1 MGKKEKEIASKNAE
15 YYREMNQSIHNEYLA
30 YEQEQEQIAYTTG
43 LLEEEAID
51 LLENTVNQVL
61 KELKTYAYDMSL
73 PLCENLDLINIEN
86 YISFV
91 LVGCPEPKRKKQEF
105 KEKEY
110 VVAEEKKPLM
120 SQNEYETLCS
130 EIKELT
136 VDCDRIKNQNFISLG
151 EDEMSRSYSEFFKG
165 TIFTLEKQKE
175 IIKRVGTKEYNKVV
189 LKLGQIEYEKIRLII
204 YIIYN

>member
-15 YYREMNQSIHNEYLA
+15 YYREMNHSLHNEYLA
-30 YEQEQEQIAYTTG
+30 LEQEQEQIAYETR

-51 LLENTVNQVL
+51 LMENTVNQVL

-73 PLCENLDLINIEN
+73 PLCESLDLINLEN

-105 KEKEY
+105 NEY
-110 VVAEEKKPLM
+110 VVVEEEKPLM
-120 SQNEYETLCS
+120 SHDEYESLCS
-130 EIKELT
+130 ELKELT
-136 VDCDRIKNQNFISLG
+136 ADCDRIKNQNYKSLG
-151 EDEMSRSYSEFFKG
+151 EDEMNRSYSEFFKG
-165 TIFTLEKQKE
+165 TTFTSEKQKE

-189 LKLGQIEYEKIRLII
+189 LTLGQIEYEKRFG
-204 YIIYN
+204 